1 MKKIINTGL
10 SLLAVLMM
18 FSCDDFLDTTS
29 PSEFTPD
36 VVYGSTTYTEYALM
50 GCYALHTQDQSYS
63 SRMSLTYPEN
73 SDIEFAGANQ
83 SSYNEDTNRG
93 LSNYMGTPSN
103 NRVVDEW
110 ALQYRIIERCNLAIK
125 GIEESPVMKGSDR
138 AAIRKMN
145 ALYGEAMTLR
155 ALAYFELVRNWGDV
169 PYKREPTKEDLSNAS
184 VPATDRDLIMEGI
197 IDDLLLVSNG
207 DFLYWIGEGGYT
219 SPERVTTGFAK
230 GLAAR
235 IALFRGGY
243 SIRNKAGFPTERGSD
258 WEKYYKIADQQCAE
272 IIEKEGVK
280 HKLTSSAENF
290 WKGMCALQVESL
302 PTESLFE
309 IGFGLGRSGEIGYS
323 IGVRFA
329 VSSTY
334 GYSNNSNLASTSH
347 YYFYSFDSLDVRR
360 DLTVATYK
368 VAGGDNN
375 TPAKEQMN
383 ANLFD
388 LTFAKWDQ
396 RWMNDQ
402 FKNQNK
408 AASNKFG
415 YGVNWPIMRYADV
428 LLMYAE
434 TQSQLPEGNLETG
447 KAQLEKVR
455 KRAFATKDQPEKVS
469 AYMAAI
475 NSKDKLFQ
483 AIVNERAWEFGG
495 EGLRKYDL
503 VRWNL
508 LQAKIEEQ
516 RTAIINMLNGKYPVT
531 IFDKT
536 YNFLP
541 QYVYYKYQDG
551 STEFIDKS
559 SINYYSDRGSDAIS
573 GYTKQNWLSGISK
586 GTTFDNYILTAQRFS
601 SGLKKE
607 VNGACDNRHLFPIGN
622 KTITD
627 SNGILKNA
635 YGF

>member
-1 MKKIINTGL
+1 MAALGM
-10 SLLAVLMM
+10 S
-18 FSCDDFLDTTS
+18 SCDDFLATSS

-36 VVYGSTTYTEYALM
+36 VVYDRPTYAEYSLM
-50 GCYALHTQDQSYS
+50 GCYALLTQDQSYS
-63 SRMSLTYPEN
+63 SRMSLTYPVN

-83 SSYNEDTNRG
+83 TSYGEDTNRG

-103 NRVVDEW
+103 NRIVSEW
-110 ALQYRIIERCNLAIK
+110 ALQYKIIERCNLLIK
-125 GIEESPVMKGSDR
+125 GIDESPVLGGSNQTD
-138 AAIRKMN
+138 IRKMK
-145 ALYGEAMTLR
+145 ALYGEAVTLR
-155 ALAYFELVRNWGDV
+155 ALAYFELIRNWGDV
-169 PYKREPTKEDLSNAS
+169 PYKREPTKEDLSNAN
-184 VPATDRDLIMEGI
+184 VAPTDRDEIMEDL

-207 DFLYWIGEGGYT
+207 EYLHWIGEGNYT
-219 SPERVTTGFAK
+219 SPERMTTGFAK

-235 IALFRGGY
+235 IALARGGY
-243 SIRNKAGFPTERGSD
+243 SLRNKAGFPTERGSE

-272 IIEKEGVK
+272 IIEREGVK
-280 HKLTSSAENF
+280 HKLNTSAENF
-290 WKGMCALQVESL
+290 WKGMNMLQLEST
-302 PTESLFE
+302 PTESMYE
-309 IGFGLGRSGEIGYS
+309 VGFGLGRSGEVGYS

-329 VSSTY
+329 VNSTY
-334 GYSNNSNLASTSH
+334 GYSNNSNLVSTSH
-347 YYFYSFDSLDVRR
+347 YYFYSFDPADVRR

-368 VAGGDNN
+368 VAGGDPN
-375 TPAKEQMN
+375 TPAKENLN
-383 ANLFD
+383 ANPFD

-408 AASNKFG
+408 AAADKFG
-415 YGVNWPIMRYADV
+415 YGINWPIMRYSDV

-434 TQSQLPEGNLETG
+434 TQSQLPEGSLAVG

-455 KRAFATKDQPEKVS
+455 RRAFATADQAEKVT
-469 AYMAAI
+469 AYMASI
-475 NSKDKLFQ
+475 GSKEALFQ

-495 EGLRKYDL
+495 EGLRKFDL

-508 LQAKIEEQ
+508 LVQKIEEQ
-516 RTAIINMLNGKYPVT
+516 RVAVANMLNGVYPVK

-541 QYVYYKYQDG
+541 QYVFYKYEDG

-559 SINYYSDRGSDAIS
+559 SINYYTDLGSSAIS
-573 GYTKQNWLSGISK
+573 GYTRVNWLSGISQ
-586 GTTFDNYILTAQRFS
+586 GTTFDNYLLTAQRFS
-601 SGLKKE
+601 SGLLKS
-607 VNGACDNRHLFPIGN
+607 VNGACDNRHLYPIGN

-627 SNGILKNA
+627 SNGILKNS